1 MGFMGT
7 QPSPSQ
13 ALAYEM
19 MMHAR
24 MQGGYPPDMMGV
36 RPPPSGG
43 HLGHPVGVGRH
54 GKMVADGAIR
64 APIIPK
70 KSPSPEGP
78 EEIPPEEA
86 LQEFLDEYGEEAKKL
101 QKSMLEAISETEKS
115 LVTIHAWDRS
125 QGLRKCHSRTVVK
138 TRRTRAKIKAF
149 LMGVDPPKE
158 PQKKRRKG
166 KGAKELLME
175 DEY

>member
-1 MGFMGT
+1 
-7 QPSPSQ
+7 
-13 ALAYEM
+13 
-19 MMHAR
+19 
-24 MQGGYPPDMMGV
+24 
-36 RPPPSGG
+36 
-43 HLGHPVGVGRH
+43 
-54 GKMVADGAIR
+54 
-64 APIIPK
+64 
-70 KSPSPEGP
+70 
-78 EEIPPEEA
+78 
-86 LQEFLDEYGEEAKKL
+86 
-101 QKSMLEAISETEKS
+101 MLEAISETEKS